1 MLLNNVEKTR
11 NCNATR
17 KLLPPEANLCRWRR
31 QQGEKVKCALHMT
44 ISQWT

>member
-1 MLLNNVEKTR
+1 MLLNHAEKRR

-17 KLLPPEANLCRWRR
+17 KLLPPEANLCRWR
-31 QQGEKVKCALHMT
+31 QQGEKVKCEIHLI